1 MKAKTTIELVR
12 PTAALESSYR
22 GHVAEFVDRVEPL
35 IPFPIGFDPS
45 DFSALLKKL
54 DDCSRGVGIPEGL
67 AAHSTFWLVRD
78 GTEVVGVSSLRHFLT
93 PKLLREGGN
102 IGYGIRPSARGQ
114 GLGTEILRR
123 TLDRAAAIGLNEALV
138 TCDKANVASAR
149 VILRNG
155 GVLDSEIFLEERGVL
170 LQRYWIRGLK

>member
-1 MKAKTTIELVR
+1 MAKIPIELVR

-22 GHVAEFVDRVEPL
+22 SYVAEFVDRGEPF
-35 IPFPIGFDPS
+35 IPFPIGFDLS

-54 DDCSRGVGIPEGL
+54 DDCSKGVGLPDGFV
-67 AAHSTFWLVRD
+67 AHSTFWLLRD
-78 GTEVVGVSSLRHFLT
+78 GTEVVGVSSLRHSLT
-93 PKLLREGGN
+93 PRLVREGGN

-114 GLGTEILRR
+114 GLGAEILRR
-123 TLDRAAAIGLNEALV
+123 TLDRAAAIGLKEALV

-155 GVLDSEIFLEERGVL
+155 GVLDSEIFIEERGVL
-170 LQRYWIRGLK
+170 LQRYWIRGLG

>member
-1 MKAKTTIELVR
+1 MTLPVELVR
-12 PTAALESSYR
+12 PTAALEASYR
-22 GHVAEFVDRVEPL
+22 GHVAEFVARGEPF
-35 IPFPIGFDPS
+35 IPFPIGFDLS

-54 DDCSRGVGIPEGL
+54 DDCSRGVGIPDGFV
-67 AAHSTFWLVRD
+67 AHSTFWLVRD
-78 GTEVVGVSSLRHFLT
+78 GKEVVGVSSLRHALT

-114 GLGTEILRR
+114 GLGIEILRL
-123 TLDRAAAIGLNEALV
+123 TLDQAMAIGLKEAFI

-155 GVLDSEIFLEERGVL
+155 GILDSEIFLEERGVF
-170 LQRYWIRGLK
+170 LQRYWIRGLR